1 MSLQSEI
8 QAVQRSQGLSFEE
21 SWNFLQAARPS
32 LFVQSSPEYNR
43 IFAKLAP
50 EKEKQAREKFEHIEA
65 VARRLMARDR
75 SLPFGVAL
83 ERVRL
88 CLPKVEAEIKQLL
101 RPKAKEPDPTEFV
114 QAGNEQELPPHPGQ
128 AAAIAKGLMLIEGGF
143 CTPLH
148 RKE

>member
-1 MSLQSEI
+1 MKLADEVK
-8 QAVQRSQGLSFEE
+8 AVQTSHPGWTFQQ
-21 SWNFLQAARPS
+21 SWDFLGKTRPE
-32 LFVQSSPEYNR
+32 LFVQSSVESNR
-43 IFAKLAP
+43 IQAKLAP
-50 EKEKQAREKFEHIEA
+50 QAHEKFEHIEA
-65 VARRLMARDR
+65 IAKRLMARDR
-75 SLPFGVAL
+75 SLTFGVAL